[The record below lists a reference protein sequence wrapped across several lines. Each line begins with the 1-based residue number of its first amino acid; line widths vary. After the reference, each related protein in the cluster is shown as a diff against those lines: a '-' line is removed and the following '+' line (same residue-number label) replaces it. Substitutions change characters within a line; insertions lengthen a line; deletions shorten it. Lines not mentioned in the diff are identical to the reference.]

1 MSNITIQTG
10 RGGQIIFANEKGNT
24 SIRLNQSV
32 ATVDDRGFVKVSNR
46 VFYIKGDKESLQ
58 ALGWTKDTK
67 VPGNLIVQESL
78 EPFNPS
84 NADFDLKVVPGTGVV
99 CSVDGEPIYRRTIW
113 DKSGNMM
120 DTFIQHD
127 NKAEIIA
134 ALAERDSNKS
144 LMSATAQEAFDAPVD
159 TIETAVVSEEVT
171 EVAFDNGTHEDYV
184 DDATEDLDIVRIDE
198 EDGVEFNS
206 TFEL

>member
-1 MSNITIQTG
+1 
-10 RGGQIIFANEKGNT
+10 
-24 SIRLNQSV
+24 
-32 ATVDDRGFVKVSNR
+32 
-46 VFYIKGDKESLQ
+46 
-58 ALGWTKDTK
+58 
-67 VPGNLIVQESL
+67 
-78 EPFNPS
+78 
-84 NADFDLKVVPGTGVV
+84 
-99 CSVDGEPIYRRTIW
+99 
-113 DKSGNMM
+113 MM

-159 TIETAVVSEEVT
+159 TVETAVVSEEVT

-184 DDATEDLDIVRIDE
+184 DDATEDLDIVSIDE
-198 EDGVEFNS
+198 EDAVEFNS